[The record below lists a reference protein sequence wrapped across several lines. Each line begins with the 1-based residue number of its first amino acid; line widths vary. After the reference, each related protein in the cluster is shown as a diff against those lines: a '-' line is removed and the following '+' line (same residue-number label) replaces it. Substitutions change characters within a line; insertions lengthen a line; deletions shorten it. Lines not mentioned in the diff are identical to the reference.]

1 MKTKSFSLAW
11 IVVKDFKK
19 AVKFYTEK
27 AGLKLLKASE
37 EHGWA
42 ELQGHEEGAMLG
54 IATVQKECPLLPGQ
68 NACVT
73 LTVEDIDKAKD
84 DLHKEGVKFL
94 GEIHEIPGHV
104 KLLMAVDPDG
114 NHFQL
119 VQMLDI

>member
-11 IVVKDFKK
+11 IVVKDLKK
-19 AVKFYTEK
+19 AVKFYTET
-27 AGLKLLKASE
+27 AGLKLLKVSE

-42 ELQGHEEGAMLG
+42 ELQGHEDGAMLG
-54 IATVQKECPLLPGQ
+54 IATMQKECPLLAGQ

-73 LTVEDIDKAKD
+73 LTVDDIKKAKE
-84 DLHKEGVKFL
+84 DLHKKGVKFL
-94 GEIHEIPGHV
+94 GDIHEIPGHV

-119 VQMLDI
+119 VQMLNF